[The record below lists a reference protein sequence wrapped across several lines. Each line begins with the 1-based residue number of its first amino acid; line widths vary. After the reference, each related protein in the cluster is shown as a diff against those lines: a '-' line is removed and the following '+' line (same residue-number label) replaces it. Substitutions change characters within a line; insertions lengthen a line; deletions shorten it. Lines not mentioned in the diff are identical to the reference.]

1 MTMKECYA
9 CKALADCSRS
19 GNNELKVVTCV
30 RLMCA
35 YSFKDTIATPVMHQG
50 WADCEI
56 FRFESSPD
64 PIKLNPIQSWSAKL
78 LKIISSFQSWS
89 ANIKSC
95 IYILPQEAK
104 QLLELFCL

>member
-35 YSFKDTIATPVMHQG
+35 YNFKDTIATPVMHQG
-50 WADCEI
+50 
-56 FRFESSPD
+56 
-64 PIKLNPIQSWSAKL
+64 
-78 LKIISSFQSWS
+78 
-89 ANIKSC
+89 
-95 IYILPQEAK
+95 
-104 QLLELFCL
+104 